1 MSEGSWYL
9 SAVPRLHPC
18 DDRPVRAS
26 FGRGW
31 ASLKNGQLQLTGTMR
46 VLCWQKIL
54 GFRSPR
60 ARCPAIGTK
69 IFCQERCL
77 PNPYLSEINLR
88 VHGAERHP
96 PGRRGRSLCLDAG
109 AWGVLRA
116 GARGVRDR
124 ATSSAPPWARDM
136 RPPQAQKSA
145 RFCVPILHYVSAT
158 SSKSAARPKKPRL
171 SGG

>member
-77 PNPYLSEINLR
+77 PNPHPHTRRLR

-124 ATSSAPPWARDM
+124 ATP
-136 RPPQAQKSA
+136 
-145 RFCVPILHYVSAT
+145 SAT
-158 SSKSAARPKKPRL
+158 PGRETSLVSTPPDKRPFSRSVFALRL
-171 SGG
+171 LYVTNLH